1 MVVVVTQTP
10 NGVAFSINGQP
21 AETLP
26 WTQGGTFRKRDVLL
40 SFRVGPTLGRAAEL
54 RFDTGGDHFILKPVS
69 AAAPTMAA
77 PLSAF
82 EGNYEGAQPGRT
94 LTIAI
99 ENDTLR
105 VLPSGGGKGNLI
117 PDSGTTFFNGREG
130 APRKVTFNLGADGKA
145 ISLTLKGP
153 GTELTLKKLP

>member
-10 NGVAFSINGQP
+10 EGVAFAINGQP

-26 WTQGGTFRKRDVLL
+26 WIESWTFRKRDILL
-40 SFRVGPTLGRAAEL
+40 SFRAGATSDRAAEL

-82 EGNYEGAQPGRT
+82 EGSYEGPQPGST
-94 LTIAI
+94 LTIAV

-117 PDSGTTFFNGREG
+117 PESGTTFYNGREG
-130 APRKVTFNLGADGKA
+130 APRTVTFNLGSDGKA
-145 ISLTLKGP
+145 ISMTLKGP
-153 GTELTLKKLP
+153 GTERTLKKLP